1 MCCSTQIRLSLAI
14 GVGIGGVSSY
24 ADDCAAAA
32 GWYDSNP
39 GTSGSSDSRRVSPDA
54 ALDPAPPGLEEAAA
68 PVTET
73 CVEPARSLSKWE
85 ASDSGTEGA
94 CVLLLSLLPLR
105 LLTHVAVDPSFELRA
120 VDPTFEL
127 RAVELERVVREALCA
142 LCHAAILLG
151 R

>member
-1 MCCSTQIRLSLAI
+1 MAVGI
-14 GVGIGGVSSY
+14 GIGGVSSW

-32 GWYDSNP
+32 GWDDSNP
-39 GTSGSSDSRRVSPDA
+39 GTRGSSDSRRVSPDVT
-54 ALDPAPPGLEEAAA
+54 LDPAPPGLEEAAA

-94 CVLLLSLLPLR
+94 CVLMLSLLPLR
-105 LLTHVAVDPSFELRA
+105 PLTHVA

-127 RAVELERVVREALCA
+127 RGVELERVVREALCA
-142 LCHAAILLG
+142 LCHAAILFG